1 MLITTD
7 PSLCASVYIQSQAGQ
22 HESTIKVT
30 AVTSSATRYDAAAQ
44 VVIPENTWLPPHFI
58 A

>member
-1 MLITTD
+1 MLIMTD
-7 PSLCASVYIQSQAGQ
+7 PSLCTLVYIQSQAGQ

-30 AVTSSATRYDAAAQ
+30 VVTSSATRHDAAAQ
-44 VVIPENTWLPPHFI
+44 VIILEKTWSPPHFI